1 MIRVT
6 RRAAGVA
13 LASLAAPAALAQ
25 GTGLLRIVVPFP
37 PGGSADAQ
45 ARLLGGLVAERLALS
60 AVVENRPG
68 GGTVVATQE
77 VARAPANPP
86 TLLMVSNSFTIN
98 PSLHA
103 SLPYDIFRDFRP
115 VALAA
120 AIPHVLVVSPALPAR
135 NVAEFLALARAQP
148 GGLHFAT
155 PGIGTSNHLNTEL
168 FARRAGVSFTHVPY
182 RGFAQ
187 WFPDLLANRVQFVIG
202 TVTELLGPARDGQVR
217 MLAVAQETR
226 LPSLPD
232 VPALGEDRGP
242 AVASSSWFGFMAPA
256 SVPAATRDRL
266 EAALLDALRTPEA
279 VTRLQDMQIMPT
291 PRGGEAFAA
300 FLREEHAN
308 YAEAIRVSGARV
320 D

>member
-25 GTGLLRIVVPFP
+25 GAGQLRIVVPFP

-45 ARLLGGLVAERLALS
+45 ARLLGGMVAERLGYS

-68 GGTVVATQE
+68 GGTIVATQE
-77 VARAPANPP
+77 VARAPASPP

-98 PSLHA
+98 PSLQA
-103 SLPYDIFRDFRP
+103 SLPYDIFRDFQP
-115 VALAA
+115 VALAT

-148 GGLHFAT
+148 SALHFAT

-168 FARRAGVSFTHVPY
+168 FARRAGVAFTHVPY

-202 TVTELLGPARDGQVR
+202 TVTELLEPARAGQVR
-217 MLAVAQETR
+217 MLAVAQATR
-226 LPSLPD
+226 LPGLPD
-232 VPALGEDRGP
+232 VPALGEGGGP

-256 SVPAATRDRL
+256 SVPAAIRGRL
-266 EAALLDALRTPEA
+266 EAALLDALRAPEA
-279 VTRLQDMQIMPT
+279 VARLQDMQIT
-291 PRGGEAFAA
+291 PIARGADAFAA
-300 FLREEHAN
+300 FLREEHGN

-320 D
+320 E

>member
-1 MIRVT
+1 MIRIT

-25 GTGLLRIVVPFP
+25 GAGLLRVVVPFP
-37 PGGSADAQ
+37 PGGSADLQ
-45 ARLLGGLVAERLALS
+45 ARLLGGMVAQRLGLT

-68 GGTVVATQE
+68 GGTVIATQE

-86 TLLMVSNSFTIN
+86 TLLMVSNSFTIS
-98 PSLHA
+98 PSLR
-103 SLPYDIFRDFRP
+103 STLPYDIFRDFHP
-115 VALAA
+115 VALAT
-120 AIPHVLVVSPALPAR
+120 AIPHVLVVSPAVPAR
-135 NVAEFLALARAQP
+135 NVADFLALARAEP
-148 GGLHFAT
+148 GGFHFAT

-168 FARRAGVSFTHVPY
+168 FARRAGVTFTHVPY

-217 MLAVAQETR
+217 MLAVAQATR

-232 VPALGEDRGP
+232 VPALGEDGGP
-242 AVASSSWFGFMAPA
+242 AIASSSWFGFMAPA
-256 SVPAATRDRL
+256 SVPPALRDRM
-266 EAALLDALRTPEA
+266 EAALLEALRAPEA
-279 VTRLQDMQIMPT
+279 VGRLQDIQIMPVA
-291 PRGGEAFAA
+291 RGASDFAA

-308 YAEAIRVSGARV
+308 YAEAIRLSGAREE
-320 D
+320 

>member
-1 MIRVT
+1 MT
-6 RRAAGVA
+6 
-13 LASLAAPAALAQ
+13 P
-25 GTGLLRIVVPFP
+25 
-37 PGGSADAQ
+37 
-45 ARLLGGLVAERLALS
+45 
-60 AVVENRPG
+60 VVENKPG

-77 VARAPANPP
+77 VARAPATPP
-86 TLLMVSNSFTIN
+86 PLLMVSNSFTIN

-120 AIPHVLVVSPALPAR
+120 AIPHVLVVSPAIPAR
-135 NVAEFLALARAQP
+135 TVAEFLALARARP
-148 GGLHFAT
+148 GEFHFAT

-168 FARRAGVSFTHVPY
+168 FARRSGASFTHVPY

-202 TVTELLGPARDGQVR
+202 TVTELIGPARDGQVR
-217 MLAVAQETR
+217 ILAVAQDAR

-232 VPALGEDRGP
+232 VPALGEDGGP
-242 AVASSSWFGFMAPA
+242 AVASSSWFGFVAPA

-266 EAALLDALRTPEA
+266 EAAMLDSLRVPEA
-279 VTRLQDMQIMPT
+279 VRRLQEMQIMPA
-291 PRGGEAFAA
+291 PRGGDAFAA

-308 YAEAIRVSGARV
+308 YAEAIRISGARV